1 MWANILQIVIAT
13 YLLSRQIGAAFVGP
27 IIVCAFAL
35 IATFLCGP
43 PSQKFMMAWIKKV
56 QDRVGK
62 RDVFLTSW
70 CQYRLT
76 EAN

>member
-1 MWANILQIVIAT
+1 MWANLLQIVIAT

-62 RDVFLTSW
+62 RDVFWTS
-70 CQYRLT
+70 
-76 EAN
+76 